1 MNDDETVWAFDLG
14 KGSIGEA
21 VRQGT
26 RFLHTAS
33 LLIPAD
39 FAGTRSAA
47 TRRRMWRTRTAHR
60 ERERW
65 LQQIWAAAG
74 LPLLYGRNRDG
85 RTGEWKAGEKA
96 DRRLEQEFAEPGD
109 DTCYTSC
116 LLRIKLLRGEKLEEW
131 QIFKALHSAIQRR
144 GYERIPWAEKEA
156 RRAGKTPEDLE
167 KEEQKK
173 DPDYVAALNRWREFK
188 TQVPPPI
195 PFSLLLRCL
204 ENGAMESCATGK
216 ARVAHHAPG
225 RKHAQR
231 PLRQSGRPGRGHG
244 TCQQRGEVPASSGH
258 HFRQNCRRRLGTDRC

>member
-1 MNDDETVWAFDLG
+1 MNHGETVWAFDLG
-14 KGSIGEA
+14 TGSIGEA

-26 RFLHTAS
+26 RFLHRAS
-33 LLIPAD
+33 LLIPPD
-39 FAGTRSAA
+39 FAGTKIAA

-74 LPLLYGRNRDG
+74 LPVLYGRNRDA

-116 LLRIKLLRGEKLEEW
+116 LLRIKLLGGEKLEGW

-156 RRAGKTPEDLE
+156 RRAGKSPEDLE

-188 TQVPPPI
+188 TQVPPQFHFPCYYDASKMGLWN
-195 PFSLLLRCL
+195 P
-204 ENGAMESCATGK
+204 
-216 ARVAHHAPG
+216 
-225 RKHAQR
+225 AQ
-231 PLRQSGRPGRGHG
+231 PEKL
-244 TCQQRGEVPASSGH
+244 A
-258 HFRQNCRRRLGTDRC
+258 